1 MSPHR
6 VLAGFVLLV
15 LLVPSVVRVAAHTQ
29 VPAPPGIPESE
40 VVARGFD
47 APFGVAVSPSG
58 AIVVSDNKAGTVVE
72 IGPNGRRSVL
82 LRRLD
87 RPAGVAFDDD
97 GALLIVETRAGRV
110 LRRDPT
116 GAVGI
121 LGAGMVKPQWIAVAA
136 DGSAYVSAKRER
148 RTGRRDD
155 DDDEESRGGERILQ
169 VTREG
174 AIRTFAEGFRG
185 LEGLAV
191 TEGFVY
197 AAVRRLESDRGRDET
212 ELVRFP
218 LRPGGAAGPMQVVLR
233 GTRQEPVGLAVDR
246 LGALVASVRPVGRG
260 RERGGVIKQAPAG
273 QFVALAS
280 TLRSPQGVAFEPAG
294 HLLVVEGEPARQI
307 RRFRAP
313 SPPVVTVPAFVNES
327 PVGLSGR
334 TVAGGLVRVFPEQNA
349 EAVATAVADS
359 SGAFTVRVPI
369 APNQLTRLSFTVTA
383 DGGRGLTSAFV
394 SHDIVHDDHQ
404 PVLAVIAPPP
414 GIYTR
419 STLVFGARAED
430 DGSGVASVSV
440 AWDDE
445 LPTTFPNADSAQPF
459 EVSASLSTA
468 SLAEGPRTFTV
479 SAADRAGNSASTA
492 QLVTVDRTPPETRIT
507 SGPAGEIAEK
517 AATFVVEAAD
527 LFSPVVEFA
536 WQLDGGGWSPFSLS
550 SSIALTD
557 LTPGPHRFEVKA
569 RDLAGN
575 EDPTPAAQTF
585 TVRSLRIS
593 ILEPADGAIVTASSV
608 WVRGTIEGGAG
619 EVTVS
624 VELPA
629 DAGGT
634 VASPVEGGTFVLE
647 VPADPALTPLTVVAT
662 DGSGATAQATVA
674 VVFAPDGAE
683 VQSLD
688 LWPPGGLAPL
698 PVRIGVHGLAGTSI
712 AVDFEG
718 DGTID
723 FEGEPATD
731 NLYFTYAQAGI
742 YIPTLRLT
750 TPDGQVLT
758 RRGLVEVYDP
768 ARLDARL
775 QAVWA
780 GFKDSLR
787 KGDVA
792 AAVSFI
798 AAERRAGWG
807 EYFASLSPDAFEDVD
822 LVFTAIALVGAGY
835 GGAQYEMV
843 AERGG
848 LIYSYAVWFQIDAD
862 GRWRLWRF

>member
-6 VLAGFVLLV
+6 VLAGFVVLV
-15 LLVPSVVRVAAHTQ
+15 LLVPSVVRIAASTQ
-29 VPAPPGIPESE
+29 DSE
-40 VVARGFD
+40 IVARGFD
-47 APFGVAVSPSG
+47 DLFGVAVNSSG
-58 AIVVSDNKAGTVVE
+58 AIVVSDTKAGTVTE
-72 IGPNGRRSVL
+72 IGPNGRRTVL

-87 RPAGVAFDDD
+87 GPAGVAFDDED
-97 GALLIVETRAGRV
+97 ALLIVEARAGRV

-116 GAVGI
+116 GAIGI
-121 LGAGMVKPQWIAVAA
+121 LATGMVKPQWIAVGA
-136 DGSAYVSAKRER
+136 DGTAYVS
-148 RTGRRDD
+148 TQ
-155 DDDEESRGGERILQ
+155 GERILQ
-169 VTREG
+169 VTSSG
-174 AIRTFAEGFRG
+174 AIRTFADGFRG

-191 TEGFVY
+191 AEGYVY
-197 AAVRRLESDRGRDET
+197 AAVRRLEADRGRDET

-218 LRPGGAAGPMQVVLR
+218 LRPGGAAGPIQVVLR
-233 GTRQEPVGLAVDR
+233 GTRYEPVGLAVDR
-246 LGALVASVRPVGRG
+246 LGALVASVRSEGRG
-260 RERGGVIKQAPAG
+260 HERGGVIKQAPAA
-273 QFVALAS
+273 QFVTLAS

-294 HLLVVEGEPARQI
+294 HLLVVEGEPARQL

-327 PVGLSGR
+327 PVTLSGR
-334 TVAGGLVRVFPEQNA
+334 TAGGGVVRVFAEQESA
-349 EAVATAVADS
+349 VVATAAADA

-369 APNQLTRLSFTVTA
+369 ALNQLTHLSFAVTA
-383 DGGRGLTSAFV
+383 DADRGLTSALV
-394 SHDIVHDDHQ
+394 SHDVVHDDHQ
-404 PVLAVIAPPP
+404 PGLAVTAPPP
-414 GIYTR
+414 GLHTR
-419 STLVFGARAED
+419 GAVELRARAED
-430 DGSGVASVSV
+430 DGSGISSMSVG
-440 AWDDE
+440 WDEE
-445 LPTTFPNADSAQPF
+445 LPTTFPSAEPEQPF
-459 EVSASLSTA
+459 EVSASLSTT
-468 SLAEGPRTFTV
+468 SLAEGPRTLSV

-492 QLVTVDRTPPETRIT
+492 QLVIVDRTPPETRIT

-517 AATFVVEAAD
+517 AATFVVDAAD

-536 WQLDGGGWSPFSLS
+536 WQLDGGGWSPFSLLS
-550 SSIALTD
+550 SMALTA
-557 LTPGPHRFEVKA
+557 LTPGPHRFEVKG

-575 EDPTPAAQTF
+575 EDPTPAVQTF

-593 ILEPADGAIVTASSV
+593 ILEPAEGAVVTASAV
-608 WVRGTIEGGAG
+608 WVRGTVEGGAG

-624 VELPA
+624 VALPA
-629 DAGGT
+629 EAGA

-647 VPADPALTPLTVVAT
+647 VPADPALSPLTVVAS
-662 DGSGATAQATVA
+662 DGSGGTAQATVA
-674 VVFAPDGAE
+674 VVFTPDGAE
-683 VQSLD
+683 SPSLE

-698 PVRIGVHGLAGTSI
+698 PVRIGVHGLAGTPI

-723 FEGEPATD
+723 FEGAPETD
-731 NLYFTYAQAGI
+731 NLYFTYPQAGV
-742 YIPTLRLT
+742 YMPTLRLT
-750 TPDGQVLT
+750 TPDGQAVT

-807 EYFASLSPDAFEDVD
+807 EYFASLPPGAFEDVD
-822 LVFTAIALVGAGY
+822 LVFTAITLVGAGY
-835 GGAQYEMV
+835 GGAQYEMT
-843 AERGG
+843 AERDG
-848 LIYSYAVWFQIDAD
+848 LIYSYAVWFQVDAD